1 MKQTNYKWHSA
12 DFIYILYVTYRRV
25 HLRILCQND
34 HLKKC
39 QPFLT
44 FSSKALRKNYLIVCE
59 KTLVH
64 FTEVY
69 ISHIIM
75 YNKRPWWIACLVS
88 FLFSLSFPV
97 NFEAVLFIHD
107 FELFLLN
114 NFKPKFWEVL
124 CGMEWDQN
132 RLPVRPELPV
142 SVFCLLLMLKRE
154 KLKYFRF

>member
-1 MKQTNYKWHSA
+1 
-12 DFIYILYVTYRRV
+12 
-25 HLRILCQND
+25 
-34 HLKKC
+34 
-39 QPFLT
+39 
-44 FSSKALRKNYLIVCE
+44 
-59 KTLVH
+59 
-64 FTEVY
+64 
-69 ISHIIM
+69 M